1 MPLVNV
7 LSYTQKSVSLYPF
20 SKGHALSDMT
30 MGILQSHVYLVVFFS
45 TFNSK
50 TQFIQRKIQCHTKE
64 KTTENN

>member
-30 MGILQSHVYLVVFFS
+30 MGILQSCVYLVVFN

-50 TQFIQRKIQCHTKE
+50 TQFIQRQIQCHTK
-64 KTTENN
+64 